1 MLLRILVGLTLI
13 SAAQA
18 APAASEGAHLYAP
31 CVVCHQ
37 PGAWGSQ
44 DGFIPNLAGQQKRYL
59 ETQLGQFAS
68 GARVD
73 TAMQIVTAHQ
83 KAVDHAGFAA
93 VASYLSALQW
103 NPSPVTSSGEHL
115 RVGEEIYTH
124 ICAACHGV
132 DGRGQAT
139 NRVPRIAGQHYPY
152 LRRQVEEAVRF
163 HRDLAPPEMT
173 SALRGMR
180 DSEKDALAD
189 YIARLGNS
197 EPLSDPEQPH
207 RP

>member
-1 MLLRILVGLTLI
+1 MRILLGLTLI

-18 APAASEGAHLYAP
+18 AGAASERTRLFAP

-37 PGAWGSQ
+37 PSAWGSQ
-44 DGFIPNLAGQQKRYL
+44 DGSIPNLAGQQKHYL
-59 ETQLGQFAS
+59 ETQLGLFAS

-73 TAMQIVTAHQ
+73 TAMQNVTAHP
-83 KAVDHAGFAA
+83 KTADHADFAA
-93 VASYLSALQW
+93 LAAYLSALRW

-115 RVGEEIYTH
+115 WLGQEIYTH
-124 ICAACHGV
+124 NCAACHGA

-152 LRRQVEEAVRF
+152 LRRQVEEAARL
-163 HRDLAPPEMT
+163 HRALAPPEMS

-180 DSEKDALAD
+180 ESEKDALAD
-189 YIARLGNS
+189 YVARLRNS
-197 EPLSDPEQPH
+197 EPLSDPERQHQP
-207 RP
+207 